1 MSHQSTKQ
9 TYSLLTAIAMIV
21 GIVIGSG
28 IYFKVDDIL
37 SFTGGSVGLG
47 MLVIFLGSLS
57 VTFGSLSLSEL
68 AQRNTESGGLSS
80 YFEHYIHPGLA
91 ASLGLFAAY
100 LYYPTVIAVVAW
112 VAALYT
118 FVLLEMSVSFGTQVL
133 LAALYVVL
141 LGGINIFSRVLG
153 GYLQTLSTSIK
164 IIPLLVVGC
173 VGLFWAKGQPEIPA
187 QFETILPSSVGWGWM
202 AGLVP
207 MAFAF
212 DGWTAVAGIA
222 PEIKNPKKNLPRAF
236 IIGPLVI
243 LSLYLLFFYGM
254 NRILGPSF
262 ILSTGNEA
270 VTYVGAQLFG
280 PWVGK
285 LLVVIVII
293 SVLGVVNGMLLATMR
308 LPQAFAAR
316 GWIRSEKMAKIDL
329 KYQLSIP
336 AALSVT
342 GVVLFYLLAH
352 FIVQSLNL
360 LPGTDISE
368 ITIVFNN
375 FSINILHLAVLGLYA
390 KGEIKNKL
398 TGLVAPIVAI
408 LGSTMIVIGS
418 FSNNWLMVGF
428 FQLFCLAFCLV
439 GYIIY
444 LKNANEK

>member
-80 YFEHYIHPGLA
+80 YFEHYIDPGLA

-173 VGLFWAKGQPEIPA
+173 VGLLWAKGQPEIPA

-352 FIVQSLNL
+352 FIVQSSNL

-444 LKNANEK
+444 LKNAN